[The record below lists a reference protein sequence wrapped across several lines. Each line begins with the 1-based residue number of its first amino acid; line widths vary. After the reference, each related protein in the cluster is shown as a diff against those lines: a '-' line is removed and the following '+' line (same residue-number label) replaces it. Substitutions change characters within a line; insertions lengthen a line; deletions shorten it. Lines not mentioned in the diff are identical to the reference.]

1 MSIAHVRGRRER
13 KSLWSRPISSME
25 IARIWPSTSKVII
38 GRSRSQSDT
47 RPRKKWRSKRVQVY
61 NTDASTDNLDRT
73 LAALAN
79 PHRRRVVDLLRDRP
93 RRAGELAEATRIS
106 FPAMSRHL
114 KLLRKSGLVEEDRDE
129 FDSRVRIYRLRN
141 E

>member
-1 MSIAHVRGRRER
+1 M
-13 KSLWSRPISSME
+13 
-25 IARIWPSTSKVII
+25 
-38 GRSRSQSDT
+38 
-47 RPRKKWRSKRVQVY
+47 
-61 NTDASTDNLDRT
+61 STDNLDRT
-73 LAALAN
+73 LAALAD

-114 KLLRKSGLVEEDRDE
+114 KTLRQSGLVEEERDE

-141 E
+141 EPMTALKAWLEATETMWTRQLLALKTHLSKPKR